1 MPKKPSVSAI
11 PVNTPS
17 TEASSDE
24 PASESQTRDEVL
36 NEIKAEPQ
44 VEVTQKKARLKRS
57 KTVEEPDTKS
67 DVVEEKSEEVKKPE
81 KEQVACERC
90 GKRVSAKT

>member
-24 PASESQTRDEVL
+24 PVSESQTREEVL
-36 NEIKAEPQ
+36 KEIKAEP
-44 VEVTQKKARLKRS
+44 LKRS
-57 KTVEEPDTKS
+57 KTGEPGLKPETTD
-67 DVVEEKSEEVKKPE
+67 EEKPREI
-81 KEQVACERC
+81 Q
-90 GKRVSAKT
+90 